1 MLGGRRFLSAAPIP
15 LPLRSAIRR
24 YIELLGLALGVIAL
38 DQATKALVVHS
49 LSHGRVINLFG
60 GLVLLDYTVNS
71 GAAFGILRARGLLFI
86 LVAVLVSGFIIVS
99 YRRVVTSPLP
109 IRIAL
114 GLILGGAIGN
124 LIDRIRLGHVVD
136 FIDLGWWPVFNL
148 ADSSIV
154 VGVVLLALLAMVTDR
169 GR

>member
-1 MLGGRRFLSAAPIP
+1 MNAAPVP
-15 LPLRSAIRR
+15 LPVRSAFRR
-24 YIELLGLALGVIAL
+24 YLELLGLALAVIAV
-38 DQATKALVVHS
+38 DQASKALVVHS

-71 GAAFGILRARGLLFI
+71 GAAFGILQARGLLFI
-86 LVAVLVSGFIIVS
+86 LVAAVVSVLIVVS
-99 YRRVVTSPLP
+99 YRRIVASPLLV
-109 IRIAL
+109 RVAL

-124 LIDRIRLGHVVD
+124 LIDRVRLGHVVD

-154 VGVVLLALLAMVTDR
+154 VGVVLLALFAAADR
-169 GR
+169 ST

>member
-1 MLGGRRFLSAAPIP
+1 MNAVPVA
-15 LPLRSAIRR
+15 LPHRSAVRR
-24 YIELLGLALGVIAL
+24 YIELLGLALGVIAV
-38 DQATKALVVHS
+38 DQVTKALVIHS

-86 LVAVLVSGFIIVS
+86 LVAVLVSGFIVVS

-109 IRIAL
+109 TRIAL

-124 LIDRIRLGHVVD
+124 LIDRLRLGHVVD

-154 VGVVLLALLAMVTDR
+154 IGVVLLALFALFAER